1 MANPAGSFIWYELMT
16 PDPDAVAPFYAAVT
30 GWEIAAAAAGTP
42 PGGFDYRMI
51 GRTDG
56 KQAGGVLRLS
66 PDMLEHGAHPLW
78 IGYLS
83 TPDVDGHVSAIVAD
97 GGKVQMP
104 PTNIPS
110 AGRIA
115 MVTDPQGVPFYLMT
129 PMPPPGVPDTT
140 SDVFDRH
147 APQRVNWNE
156 LASPDLAAAKAF
168 YSRHFGF
175 DFNEAMNMGP
185 MGDYCYI
192 DHHGQRLGAIM
203 QRQDERQP
211 AAWLF
216 YIGVPSIAAAARAI
230 AANGGQVVMGPMEVP
245 TGEWI
250 VIATDPAGAGFG
262 LTGPKGE

>member
-1 MANPAGSFIWYELMT
+1 MPNAAGSFIWYELMT
-16 PDPDAVAPFYAAVT
+16 PDPDAIAPFYAAVV
-30 GWEIAAAAAGTP
+30 GWRIGRPEP
-42 PGGFDYRMI
+42 QQPGGMDYRMI
-51 GRTDG
+51 NRSDG
-56 KQAGGVLRLS
+56 KFAGGVLRLS
-66 PDMLEHGAHPLW
+66 ADMLQNGGRPGW

-83 TPDVDGHVSAIVAD
+83 TPDVDGQLAAIVAD

-104 PTNIPS
+104 AANIPTV
-110 AGRIA
+110 GRIA

-129 PMPPPGVPDTT
+129 PTPPPGAPDTT

-147 APQRVNWNE
+147 AEQRVNWNE

-168 YSRHFGF
+168 YARHFGF
-175 DFNEAMNMGP
+175 EFNESMNMGP
-185 MGDYCYI
+185 MGDYCFI
-192 DHHGQRLGAIM
+192 DHGGQRLGAIM

-216 YIGVPSIAAAARAI
+216 YVGVPSIAAAARAI
-230 AANGGQVVMGPMEVP
+230 AANGGKVLMGPHEVP

-262 LTGPKGE
+262 LTGPKGN

>member
-16 PDPDAVAPFYAAVT
+16 PDPDAIAPFYRAVVGWTIGGAAP
-30 GWEIAAAAAGTP
+30 EP
-42 PGGFDYRMI
+42 SGGMDYRMI
-51 GRTDG
+51 GRSDG
-56 KQAGGVLRLS
+56 KFAGGVLRLS
-66 PDMLEHGAHPLW
+66 PDMQQHGARPLW
-78 IGYLS
+78 LGYLS
-83 TPDVDGHVSAIVAD
+83 TPDVDGQLSAIVAA

-104 PTNIPS
+104 ATDLPNV
-110 AGRIA
+110 GRIA
-115 MVTDPQGVPFYLMT
+115 MVADPQGVPFYLMT
-129 PMPPPGVPDTT
+129 PVPPPGEPDAT

-156 LASPDLAAAKAF
+156 LASPDLAASKAF

-175 DFNEAMNMGP
+175 EFNESMNMGP
-185 MGDYCYI
+185 MGDYCFI
-192 DHHGQRLGAIM
+192 DHHGQRLGAVM

-211 AAWLF
+211 AVWLF
-216 YIGVPSIAAAARAI
+216 YVGVPSIAAATRTI
-230 AANGGQVVMGPMEVP
+230 EANGGKILMGPHEVP

>member
-1 MANPAGSFIWYELMT
+1 MPNTAGSFIWYELMT
-16 PDPDAVAPFYAAVT
+16 PDPDVIAPFYAAVV
-30 GWEIAAAAAGTP
+30 GWTIGRAEP
-42 PGGFDYRMI
+42 EQPGGMDYRMI
-51 GRTDG
+51 GRSDG
-56 KQAGGVLRLS
+56 KFAGGVLGLS
-66 PDMLEHGAHPLW
+66 ADMLQNGATPRW
-78 IGYLS
+78 VGYLS
-83 TPDVDGHVSAIVAD
+83 TPDVDGKLAAIVAD
-97 GGKVQMP
+97 GGKIQMP
-104 PTNIPS
+104 ATNIPTV
-110 AGRIA
+110 GRIA

-129 PMPPPGVPDTT
+129 PVPPQGVPDTT

-147 APQRVNWNE
+147 AQQRVNWNE

-175 DFNEAMNMGP
+175 EFNESMSMGP
-185 MGDYCYI
+185 MGDYCFI
-192 DHHGQRLGAIM
+192 DHGGQRLGAIM

-230 AANGGQVVMGPMEVP
+230 AANGGKVLMGPHEVP

-262 LTGPKGE
+262 LTGPKGQ